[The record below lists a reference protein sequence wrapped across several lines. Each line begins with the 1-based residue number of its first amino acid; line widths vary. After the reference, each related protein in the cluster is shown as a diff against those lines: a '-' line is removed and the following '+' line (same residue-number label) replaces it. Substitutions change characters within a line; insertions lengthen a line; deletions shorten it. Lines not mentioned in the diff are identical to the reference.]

1 MIYIII
7 IFIILCKEHIK
18 VKIFFVRNILYIWVF
33 QYLFQPMSKI
43 ITITGDLGS
52 GKSTISNILCKKLGF
67 EYVYTGMIH
76 RKIAERHGMNAFELN
91 KYAEE
96 HPEIDD
102 EIDSTFKTL
111 DKAHKNYIVDSRLA
125 WFFIENSFKIYLRT
139 NLTVAAKRIFNDSK
153 RFNEKYKT
161 EKDALKSIIQRKKS
175 EDKRYFKKYKADCG
189 NMNNFDLVLDTSF
202 LTPEQI
208 ADFII
213 EKYEK
218 EKSISSNE
226 RRG

>member
-1 MIYIII
+1 M
-7 IFIILCKEHIK
+7 
-18 VKIFFVRNILYIWVF
+18 
-33 QYLFQPMSKI
+33 MSKI
-43 ITITGDLGS
+43 ITITGDPGS
-52 GKSTISNILCKKLGF
+52 GKSTISNILCKKLGY

-76 RKIAERHGMNAFELN
+76 RKIAERHGMDAYELN

-111 DKAHKNYIVDSRLA
+111 DKDNKNYIVDSRLA

-139 NLTVAAKRIFNDSK
+139 NPAVAAKRIFNDNK
-153 RFNEKYKT
+153 RFSEKYET
-161 EKDALKSIIQRKKS
+161 EKDALKTIIRRKES
-175 EDKRYFKKYKADCG
+175 EDKRYFKKYKADCS
-189 NMNNFDLVLDTSF
+189 NMNNFDLLLDTSF

-213 EKYEK
+213 EKYKKWKK
-218 EKSISSNE
+218 E
-226 RRG
+226 